1 MSNIQADVSPGDDF
15 PLHHAVFS
23 GDTKLVSQL
32 IRVHDLAQK
41 DVHGNTPL
49 HLAVMLGHK
58 ECIMLL
64 LSRGAPVK
72 VKNNTGWTPLAEAL
86 SYGDR
91 KIIGMLLRKLK
102 QQSRELLDQRRP
114 ALIQALEDIGDFYLE
129 LKWDFHSWVP
139 LVSRILP
146 SDLCKIHKKGSCI
159 RLDTT
164 LVDFNDMRW
173 ERGDITFVFNGKASP
188 HNALTVM
195 DNKLKVYQR
204 IRYEETDQ
212 EVEEEIDIL
221 MRSDIMA
228 AQMST
233 KNITFSRTQSGWLFR
248 EDKTENIGEY
258 AAEFFN
264 INGLVLE
271 SKKRREHLSQED
283 IQKNKAMVEN
293 LTKGSWD
300 NKEFSRRSS
309 LPPPESPTVLWE
321 EYISAPIGNVPCIGR
336 PHLSKESQK
345 NFKATIAMSKDF
357 PMTVDV
363 LLDVLEVIAP
373 FKQFQKLRDF
383 MENKLPPGFP
393 VKLELPVFPTVTAKV
408 TFCFFEWRDDL
419 SDELFSIPSTY
430 LEDPTRFPDL

>member
-1 MSNIQADVSPGDDF
+1 MENPGEDF
-15 PLHHAVFS
+15 PLHQGVFN
-23 GDTKLVSQL
+23 GDVKIVSKL
-32 IRVHDLAQK
+32 IRVHDVSQK
-41 DVHGNTPL
+41 DIHGNTPL
-49 HLAVMLGHK
+49 HLAVMKGHK

-64 LSRGAPVK
+64 LAHNALVK
-72 VKNNTGWTPLAEAL
+72 VKNNAGWTPLAEAI

-91 KIIGMLLRKLK
+91 RTICTLLKKLK
-102 QQSRELLDQRRP
+102 QQSREALDERRP

-146 SDLCKIHKKGSCI
+146 SDLCKIHKKGSNI

-173 ERGDITFVFNGKASP
+173 ERGDITFVFNGKSSP
-188 HNALTVM
+188 GDALTVM
-195 DNKLKVYQR
+195 DNKLKVYQKVR
-204 IRYEETDQ
+204 HEETEQ
-212 EVEEEIDIL
+212 EIQEEIDIL

-233 KNITFSRTQSGWLFR
+233 KNITFSRAQTGWLFR
-248 EDKTENIGEY
+248 EDKTESIGEY
-258 AAEFFN
+258 EAEFYHV
-264 INGLVLE
+264 NGLNLE
-271 SKKRREHLSQED
+271 SKKRREHLSPED
-283 IQKNKAMVEN
+283 VQKNKAMVEN

-300 NKEFSRRSS
+300 AKEFERRTS
-309 LPPPESPTVLWE
+309 LPKPDISEASWEDYITAPVGQPP
-321 EYISAPIGNVPCIGR
+321 IIGR
-336 PHLSKESQK
+336 HVISKESNK
-345 NFKATIAMSKDF
+345 VFKATIAMSKEF

-383 MENKLPPGFP
+383 MQNKLPQGFP

-408 TFCFFEWRDDL
+408 TFTLFEWRD
-419 SDELFSIPSTY
+419 ELDDALFTIPAGY
-430 LEDPTRFPDL
+430 NEDPTRFPDL